1 MGKMHPQAIADS
13 APATPMASNPEAV
26 IGASLAFTASRQ
38 LGLHYLKRY
47 FLLITY
53 RYCSLSRV

>member
-1 MGKMHPQAIADS
+1 MADS
-13 APATPMASNPEAV
+13 APKTPMASNPEEV
-26 IGASLAFTASRQ
+26 IGASLAFTAARQ

-53 RYCSLSRV
+53 R